1 MIKALKREE
10 VPERRCIVTGE
21 TRPKAELIRFVAGPE
36 GNVVPDLAGRLP
48 GRGLWV
54 TANRDVLEKAVKKGL
69 FSKAARTRLDVA
81 PDLAD
86 RVEEL
91 LAKRAGKALGLARK
105 AGALVNG
112 FEKVLAAITEGDV
125 ACLIEA
131 RDGAEDG
138 RRKLE
143 QRLRMAVE
151 AGIYEDVPVFAPLWA
166 HEMSLAL
173 GRANVIH
180 AALFQGP
187 MVARVRQ
194 DLARLEMFGR
204 QERPDEAI
212 PETGSDGSRGIE
224 G

>member
-10 VPERRCIVTGE
+10 APERRCIVTGE
-21 TRPKAELIRFVAGPE
+21 TRSKSELIRFVAGPDGE
-36 GNVVPDLAGRLP
+36 VVPDLAGRLP

-54 TANRDVLEKAVKKGL
+54 SVSREALEKAVKRGL
-69 FSKAARTRLDVA
+69 FAKAARMRLEVT

-86 RVEEL
+86 RVEDL
-91 LAKRAGKALGLARK
+91 LARRAGEALGLAKK
-105 AGALVNG
+105 AGALVAG
-112 FEKVLAAITEGDV
+112 FEKVMATITDGDA

-143 QRLRMAVE
+143 QRARMAVE
-151 AGIYEDVPVFAPLWA
+151 AGIYDDVPVFAPLWA

-187 MVARVRQ
+187 MVDRVRQ

-204 QERPDEAI
+204 KNRPDEAV
-212 PETGSDGSRGIE
+212 PDTGSDGARGY
-224 G
+224 